1 MRFRPLLVALIA
13 LAPGAASANE
23 LLRVYELAVQNDAVL
38 QAAASARDAAV
49 QARPIAFGALLPQVA
64 ATGSLAED
72 QFTALKVASAQCT
85 AQFQGTPSGSDC
97 TATS

>member
-72 QFTALKVASAQCT
+72 RFELLTTGGQDCRN
-85 AQFQGTPSGSDC
+85 TPADP
-97 TATS
+97 TTTPPTPA